1 MKTDRLE
8 LFMRENRE
16 AFDVLEPDEKLW
28 DNIAKKVPRAR
39 YSISRSSLVKFAA
52 AAAIFVA
59 GYLFSNWL
67 QNPAQNEKTVVQNDH
82 SAELEMLMEAKVYY
96 SGLINQ
102 KEMQLF
108 QLSENDPQIKAE
120 IDQSFAELEQAFD
133 EMSVDL
139 NDRVASEEVIEAMV
153 QSYRLKLEILEDML
167 QQLKAIHEPNTEEV
181 HHVL

>member
-8 LFMRENRE
+8 QFMRDNRE
-16 AFDVLEPDEKLW
+16 AFDVYEPGENLW
-28 DNIAKKVPRAR
+28 ENIARATAPRKHL
-39 YSISRSSLVKFAA
+39 ISKSTLMKIAA

-59 GYLFSNWL
+59 GYLFSQWVQTTPQFL
-67 QNPAQNEKTVVQNDH
+67 PTAEHSEKTP
-82 SAELEMLMEAKVYY
+82 ELQMLMEAKVYY
-96 SGLINQ
+96 SALINQ
-102 KEMQLF
+102 KELQLY
-108 QLSENDPQIKAE
+108 QLSENDPQVKAE
-120 IDQSFAELEQAFD
+120 IEQSFAELEQAFD

-167 QQLKAIHEPNTEEV
+167 QQLKEVNNTNEKEV